1 MAFFDPRQIE
11 DIRNAPQNS
20 IEEVVSEHLKLDRKG
35 KNYIGIC
42 PFHDDHKPSMIVT
55 PDIGRF
61 KCFACG
67 AGGDVFGFLQM
78 REGITFPEAVKRLAE
93 RAGITLSVKE
103 RGGGKESSS
112 AAGELYR
119 INDWALR
126 YWRNVFEKAP
136 AAQKAREYAKN
147 RRLSAESLEKWQIG
161 CALDDWQDL
170 TDAARKAHFS
180 EALLVEAGLSKKNES
195 GRIYNGYRDRLIFP
209 IKDPSGRVIGFGG
222 RTLGNDPAKYI
233 NSPSTAVYDKSRCVY
248 GIDNARHSIV
258 REGYSI
264 LVEGYTDV
272 IMAHQFGFEN
282 VVAALGTSFTTGH
295 ARLLRRYAREVVI
308 MLDGDTAGIN
318 AAEKA
323 LAVCLAENMS
333 VKVCLIESGQDP
345 CELLLSEGA
354 GKFKKL
360 LDNAEEALAWKWIR
374 VKEQF
379 AQANIA
385 ERKQIVEG
393 YVKFIAEIFAG
404 ASVDSITRG
413 LIVSRAATLAGISRN
428 EVNSL
433 IRAASPSAGSNK
445 VTAKPN
451 RSVMSIASGPR
462 YLAKAQSEVLEVLLC
477 RPELMEKIE
486 TRISLSFFSDEL
498 RPVASALFDAIHS
511 EDGYDISLFAASLG
525 APQAVAVN
533 KMIESGLEKDNF
545 EKRLYDALAVLEA
558 EEEHRDEDDS
568 LIGYLDNIK
577 KKQDNK
583 YKNLRKGLL

>member
-1 MAFFDPRQIE
+1 
-11 DIRNAPQNS
+11 
-20 IEEVVSEHLKLDRKG
+20 
-35 KNYIGIC
+35 
-42 PFHDDHKPSMIVT
+42 
-55 PDIGRF
+55 
-61 KCFACG
+61 
-67 AGGDVFGFLQM
+67 
-78 REGITFPEAVKRLAE
+78 
-93 RAGITLSVKE
+93 
-103 RGGGKESSS
+103 
-112 AAGELYR
+112 
-119 INDWALR
+119 
-126 YWRNVFEKAP
+126 
-136 AAQKAREYAKN
+136 
-147 RRLSAESLEKWQIG
+147 
-161 CALDDWQDL
+161 
-170 TDAARKAHFS
+170 
-180 EALLVEAGLSKKNES
+180 
-195 GRIYNGYRDRLIFP
+195 
-209 IKDPSGRVIGFGG
+209 
-222 RTLGNDPAKYI
+222 
-233 NSPSTAVYDKSRCVY
+233 
-248 GIDNARHSIV
+248 
-258 REGYSI
+258 
-264 LVEGYTDV
+264 
-272 IMAHQFGFEN
+272 
-282 VVAALGTSFTTGH
+282 
-295 ARLLRRYAREVVI
+295 
-308 MLDGDTAGIN
+308 
-318 AAEKA
+318 
-323 LAVCLAENMS
+323 
-333 VKVCLIESGQDP
+333 
-345 CELLLSEGA
+345 
-354 GKFKKL
+354 L